1 MREGRRIKTL
11 DPINMLIPY
20 IMPDRTGASNNFS
33 MTVDI
38 TEAEKF
44 LHSKK
49 EQGFKSMNM
58 LHVILAAYV
67 RVVSQMPGINRFIRG
82 QRIYARNS
90 IKISMTIKKKL
101 TIDATETEIELL
113 PCPSDTLDMIYNQ
126 FCAEY
131 EKNIKDGDTNKTDF
145 AARLFSLIPGVF
157 LKFVIWF
164 LKTLDYFSL
173 MPKAIVK
180 LSPFHASMYITSM
193 ASLGIEPIYHH
204 LYDFGNIPLFI
215 CMGKRYDKMADDA
228 EGKFKKIKAMDINM
242 VCDERICDGFY
253 YSRAVKMLKRYI
265 ENPQLLDVAPEKVVS
280 DIK

>member
-1 MREGRRIKTL
+1 MKEGRRIKTL
-11 DPINMLIPY
+11 DPVNMLIPY
-20 IMPDRTGASNNFS
+20 IMPVRTGASNSFS

-44 LHSKK
+44 LRTKK
-49 EQGFKSMNM
+49 EQGFKTMNM

-67 RVVSQMPGINRFIRG
+67 RTVSQLPGINRYIRG
-82 QRIYARNS
+82 QRIYARNG
-90 IKISMTIKKKL
+90 IKISMSIKKKL

-113 PCPSDTLDMIYNQ
+113 PNPSDTLDMIYNQ
-126 FCAEY
+126 FCAQY
-131 EKNIKDGDTNKTDF
+131 EKNIQDGDTNNTDF

-157 LKFVIWF
+157 LKFVIWA

-180 LSPFHASMYITSM
+180 LSPFHGSMYITSM

-215 CMGKRYDKMADDA
+215 CMGKRYDKTDRD
-228 EGKFKKIKAMDINM
+228 GTKTKAMDINM

-265 ENPQLLDVAPEKVVS
+265 ENPVLLDTPPEKVIE